1 MVKRSSKL
9 VYRPRRNARRRPA
22 RRMRISR
29 SPRVFSQTFTEVL
42 TTGSIPVNAGG
53 VFYTTFDQIPQC
65 GQYALLYKQFC
76 IKKLEVTLMPR
87 LNSYDPNT
95 AGGTGLSFWAPRI
108 AFSIDDTPAVVN
120 PTSELDVLT
129 DNGVKVFSLVKPLKM
144 TCYPKP
150 SISSINGADGN
161 PVATRQRKMVWFNQ
175 RNAEVGNDGWS
186 VPHGNIRYW
195 ISANPLLGDF
205 QFDVYY
211 KITFSC
217 RDPA

>member
-1 MVKRSSKL
+1 MKKR
-9 VYRPRRNARRRPA
+9 VAGGVRRRL
-22 RRMRISR
+22 
-29 SPRVFSQTFTEVL
+29 PRPMSLRGREQVYTEVF

-53 VFYTTFDQIPQC
+53 TFYTTFSQIPQC

-95 AGGTGLSFWAPRI
+95 AGSVGASFWAPRI
-108 AFSIDDTPAVVN
+108 AYSIDDTPSVIN

-129 DNGVKVFSLVKPLKM
+129 DNGVKVVSLTKPIKM

-150 SISSINGADGN
+150 SINSIESGSGN
-161 PVATRQRKMVWFNQ
+161 AVSTRQRKLVWFNQ

-186 VPHGNIRYW
+186 VAHGNIRYW
-195 ISANPLLGDF
+195 ISSNPLLGDYE
-205 QFDVYY
+205 FDVYY
-211 KITFSC
+211 KVTFAC